1 MASKFVIEGG
11 DLQLSPTES
20 SCYLHIPADWDI
32 LIITVLHKSD
42 GTWYAILY
50 AANTTFAI
58 PLTLEGQASLHM
70 IFILSWGTYLPATF
84 Y

>member
-1 MASKFVIEGG
+1 M
-11 DLQLSPTES
+11 
-20 SCYLHIPADWDI
+20 
-32 LIITVLHKSD
+32 IITVLHKSD

-70 IFILSWGTYLPATF
+70 IFILSWGTYLPAF
-84 Y
+84 LPENGSELLSPDIL